1 MITVEEFRERARRWV
16 RETGRDLVAETA
28 GEEPGSEEHAVRRA
42 QRFQQALANAGL
54 VGATTPKR
62 HGGQGLTDEHRQA
75 LDEELAAVGVP
86 SSGVFN
92 IGVGMCV
99 PTILEHGTES
109 QRELYLPALLEGREL
124 WCQLFSEPGA
134 GSDLAG
140 VQTRAVRDGNGWL
153 LNGQKVWTSG
163 AHFADFGM
171 AVTRTDPSVP
181 KHRGITVFLVDMTLP
196 GVTTRPI
203 RQINGDADFN
213 EVFLDDVRVPDEA
226 VLGEVGG
233 GWAVVRTML
242 MNERVSIGAADS
254 GPQPGVGDIAEFVA
268 AARARGRST
277 DHATR
282 QRVAELHVR
291 QLVHRSIGWRVRRAL
306 DAGDEPG
313 PEGSVA
319 KLSDALLADLVAD
332 VSIDVAGP
340 AGVAWSDE
348 DPMRDRWA
356 RNVLVAPAAAIAGG
370 TDQVQ
375 RNIIGERVLGLPREP
390 AADRDVPFN
399 ELRIGTQADEA

>member
-1 MITVEEFRERARRWV
+1 MITVDEFRERARRWV
-16 RETGRDLVAETA
+16 KETGRDLVAQRP
-28 GEEPGSEEHAVRRA
+28 GSDPGSEEDAARRA
-42 QRFQQALANAGL
+42 QRFQQALADAGL
-54 VGATTPKR
+54 VGLTIPER
-62 HGGQGLTDEHRQA
+62 HGGQGLTDDHRQA
-75 LDEELAAVGVP
+75 LDEELAAIGVP
-86 SSGVFN
+86 ASGVFN

-99 PTILEHGTES
+99 PTILEHGTEA
-109 QRELYLPALLEGREL
+109 QRERYLPPLLQGREL

-140 VQTRAVRDGNGWL
+140 VQTRAVREGDGWL

-163 AHFADFGM
+163 AHFADLGM
-171 AVTRTDPSVP
+171 AVARTDPTVP
-181 KHRGITVFLVDMTLP
+181 KHRGISVFLVDMRLP

-213 EVFLDDVRVPDEA
+213 EVFLDDVHIPDDA
-226 VLGEVGG
+226 LLGELGG

-254 GPQPGVGDIAEFVA
+254 GPQPGVGDIADFVA
-268 AARARGRST
+268 AARARGRAT
-277 DHATR
+277 DGAIR
-282 QRVAELHVR
+282 QRVAELYVR

-313 PEGSVA
+313 PEGSVS
-319 KLSDALLADLVAD
+319 KLSDALLADLAAD
-332 VSIDVAGP
+332 VSMEVAGP
-340 AGVAWSDE
+340 AGVAWSSM
-348 DPMRDRWA
+348 DPMQDRWA

-390 AADRDVPFN
+390 AADRDLPFN
-399 ELRIGTQADEA
+399 ELRIGTQADD